1 MRSDVIISK
10 STLFIRMDNVEEIT
24 LVSPGVSSVVL
35 VLLILVVSLFSVA
48 WVVLTDTQLSKS
60 KYLPS

>member
-60 KYLPS
+60 RYLPS